1 MGGGCPE
8 TQTQH
13 DDEYLL
19 HVWTTNAVNL
29 PSFFPL
35 QFAAFIYR
43 CFLYFTAPSP
53 AQQTDSRDFLFHF
66 SQIGIRFAGR
76 STPPIMSDY
85 SSLVQLSAS
94 YAGPLRSPSARHSG

>member
-1 MGGGCPE
+1 MTNAVNDFRLLHGGGGLCGGGGCPE

-53 AQQTDSRDFLFHF
+53 AQQTE
-66 SQIGIRFAGR
+66 
-76 STPPIMSDY
+76 T
-85 SSLVQLSAS
+85 
-94 YAGPLRSPSARHSG
+94 